1 MIAASTAAEP
11 WFIYADHQWPDRAHR
26 QQALPPP
33 AYHQLLGR
41 DICRYCHRPGKLL
54 SKRNIGGRDHKM
66 SIYNYLTLG
75 SMLLMT
81 FLILIQTR
89 GASLGAGLGGA
100 GEVNTTRRGTDK
112 TIFQLTIVCALV
124 FSLSL
129 IFGVIVK

>member
-1 MIAASTAAEP
+1 
-11 WFIYADHQWPDRAHR
+11 
-26 QQALPPP
+26 
-33 AYHQLLGR
+33 
-41 DICRYCHRPGKLL
+41 
-54 SKRNIGGRDHKM
+54 M
-66 SIYNYLTLG
+66 SIFNYLTLG